1 MSNPTLAQSMNQ
13 FRIASRELFNHFF
26 RVDDPYNNNG
36 WDAERRFADVQKV
49 LFDKL
54 VAEVHLETSE
64 DYGLTNR
71 EIVVQLSQVDEAPA
85 QINRELKSG
94 YWDFPLSTI
103 GRQAR
108 MLFVSYFDWDQLG
121 YRDNKYVQVEI
132 ESWPMHPETG
142 GKRALIESH
151 YVTFASV

>member
-1 MSNPTLAQSMNQ
+1 MNQ
-13 FRIASRELFNHFF
+13 FRLASRELFNQFF
-26 RVDDPYNNNG
+26 RVDDPYINNG
-36 WDAERRFADVQKV
+36 WDAERRFAEVQGV

-54 VAEVHLETSE
+54 VSEVHLKTAR
-64 DYGLTNR
+64 DYGLINR
-71 EIVVQLSQVDEAPA
+71 EILVQLSQVEEAPA
-85 QINRELKSG
+85 QINREFKSA

-103 GRQAR
+103 DRQAR

-132 ESWPMHPETG
+132 ESWPTHPEIG

-151 YVTFASV
+151 YVTFASG

>member
-1 MSNPTLAQSMNQ
+1 
-13 FRIASRELFNHFF
+13 
-26 RVDDPYNNNG
+26 
-36 WDAERRFADVQKV
+36 
-49 LFDKL
+49 
-54 VAEVHLETSE
+54 
-64 DYGLTNR
+64 
-71 EIVVQLSQVDEAPA
+71 
-85 QINRELKSG
+85 
-94 YWDFPLSTI
+94 
-103 GRQAR
+103 